1 MRLRRNRGRASYER
15 WDQQEY
21 LDSINRGLYFEVRI
35 RLFGFATAAADEVG
49 DPALAGADRLRAVFE
64 KVTTHS
70 SLVRWHAVRQALADV
85 LLQQLPF
92 SVPGAEFR
100 EGTVVVEVRSRD
112 LEAAM
117 AVEHARHE
125 LELDELA
132 HRQIRARMRFLREE
146 CLRDPAAAELFALL
160 PPSPRLAGSGP
171 AADPEQLVKLVRKWD
186 FGSGWVRAANKL
198 MEFGDKL
205 TPGQLVMLGSYGRDV
220 MTGFSEAELGQQFA
234 DALAAEARAR
244 HVAENGQA
252 QPEGGRPD
260 GV

>member
-1 MRLRRNRGRASYER
+1 MRLRRNRGRAPYER
-15 WDQQEY
+15 WEQREY
-21 LDSINRGLYFEVRI
+21 LESRDHGLYFNVQVRF
-35 RLFGFATAAADEVG
+35 FGFATAAAGQAGEPGV
-49 DPALAGADRLRAVFE
+49 AGADRLRAVFE
-64 KVTTHS
+64 DVTKQS
-70 SLVRWHAVRQALADV
+70 SLVRWHAVRQALADR
-85 LLQQLPF
+85 LLRQLPF

-100 EGTVVVEVRSRD
+100 EATVVVEVRSQD

-117 AVEHARHE
+117 LVEHARHE

-171 AADPEQLVKLVRKWD
+171 AADPEQLVKLVRRWD
-186 FGSGWVRAANKL
+186 PGSGWVRAANKL

-205 TPGQLVMLGSYGRDV
+205 TPGQLVMLGRYGRDV
-220 MTGFSEAELGQQFA
+220 MARFSEAELGQQFA
-234 DALAAEARAR
+234 DALGAEARAR

-252 QPEGGRPD
+252 QPGG
-260 GV
+260 V